1 MPKNNKPWERQ
12 KCESAQAYEAFSL
25 YLEMG
30 NERSIRR
37 VEQELHKSH
46 ALIGRWSSKYEW
58 TERIREY
65 TNELKKQE
73 IEEAKKNIKDMQ
85 KRQIQTALLLQKKA
99 VKALESLD
107 ISSLS
112 PREILQFISE
122 GTRIESDTRK
132 EIVLTSEDGE
142 KAGNSLAS
150 EIIAAYEKRKGSGG
164 K

>member
-1 MPKNNKPWERQ
+1 MPKNNKHWERQ
-12 KCESAQAYEAFSL
+12 KGESAQAYEAFSL

-73 IEEAKKNIKDMQ
+73 LEEAKKNIKDMQ

-107 ISSLS
+107 ITSLS

-132 EIVLTSEDGE
+132 EIVLTSEDSE
-142 KAGNSLAS
+142 KTGNSLAS

-164 K
+164 